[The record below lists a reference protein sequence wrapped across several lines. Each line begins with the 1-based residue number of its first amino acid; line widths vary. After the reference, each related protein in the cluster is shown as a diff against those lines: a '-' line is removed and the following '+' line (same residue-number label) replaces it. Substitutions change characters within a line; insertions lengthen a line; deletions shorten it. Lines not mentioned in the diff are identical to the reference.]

1 MDHLAFGRP
10 FPQFA
15 GNHSELSVVYVAHVV
30 DDHVIIMS
38 LACHWSINKF
48 DWDYPV
54 YIKFYYSIVK
64 LILSWRLC
72 VWHIKSRIMSYI
84 KFIWD

>member
-38 LACHWSINKF
+38 LACHWSIMSLDDHVIIMSSACHWSITKS

-64 LILSWRLC
+64 LILS
-72 VWHIKSRIMSYI
+72 
-84 KFIWD
+84 